1 MKLAALWFLLCLSP
15 ILLTGCW
22 SAKELN
28 ESGLVAGVGFDCNRH
43 KYVLTAQILQ
53 PGKLTPK
60 AKGKSET
67 AVFIASSTG
76 KTVFQAIRNFPDHI
90 SRKLFW
96 SHCRLF
102 VIGRDLAKE
111 SVTQTLDWFYRNQEL
126 RPLSYVALAEHKA
139 IDLRRIKTHLEPI
152 PAYEFANAIDSLADM
167 SNAPIVTLKD
177 FMKWTASPIGAAYL
191 PILSVHRKG
200 ELSISGT
207 GVFLHD
213 RLVGTLNTDESRS
226 LLSLIGQVKSGTLV
240 IPALEQHGTQSTNEF
255 MTFEIMGAHT
265 SKEVRV
271 HFGNPTVIYHIHY
284 VVDIADDPSRVA
296 HTKQEYQA
304 LTLMSE
310 RQIKSQILT
319 CIGQLKGYHADI
331 IGAGDAI
338 HRANPIVWHR
348 LMQHWDEAFPK
359 VSIQLDVSVLI
370 RHEGLIQAR
379 Y

>member
-1 MKLAALWFLLCLSP
+1 MKFAALWFSLCLSP
-15 ILLTGCW
+15 FLLTGCW

-28 ESGLVAGVGFDCNRH
+28 ESALVAGVGFDCIHH
-43 KYVLTAQILQ
+43 KYMLTAQILQ

-76 KTVFQAIRNFPDHI
+76 KTVFQSIRNFPDHI

-102 VIGRDLAKE
+102 VIGRDLANQ

-126 RPLSYVALAEHKA
+126 RPLSYVALAERRA
-139 IDLRRIKTHLEPI
+139 IDLRLIKTHLDPI
-152 PAYEFANAIDSLADM
+152 PAYELADAIDSLADT
-167 SNAPIVTLKD
+167 SDAPIVTLKD
-177 FMKWTASPIGAAYL
+177 FMRGTASPIGVAYL

-213 RLVGTLNTDESRS
+213 RLVGTLNTDESRA
-226 LLSLIGQVKSGTLV
+226 LLTLNGQVKSGTLV
-240 IPALEQHGTQSTNEF
+240 IPALAQHGAQSANEF
-255 MTFEIMGAHT
+255 MTFEIMEEHT
-265 SKEVRV
+265 SKEVRF
-271 HFGNPTVIYHIHY
+271 HLGNPTVIYHIHY
-284 VVDIADDPSRVA
+284 VVDIADDPSRVV
-296 HTKQEYQA
+296 HSKQEYQT

-310 RQIKSQILT
+310 RHIKRQVLT
-319 CIGQLKGYHADI
+319 CIGRLKGYHADI

-338 HRANPIVWHR
+338 HRANPTVWHR
-348 LMQHWDEAFPK
+348 LMHQWDEAFSK